1 MASKK
6 RKVRQW
12 LLGTIILALLIYIGW
27 FLNAI
32 TPVVSAYGAKYVCDA
47 VYLQHRNPEE
57 VIKTDLTDLPF
68 NLGTYTVNESDSSV
82 TGSVLGLAKRR
93 AIYRKNA
100 GVTLVNDIPE
110 QTIWQ
115 QQFSKPPLPALNFDT
130 VPWPRG
136 DLIKKETARG
146 IDTALLQ
153 TYLRECLH
161 ENFDDNEA
169 GTRALIA
176 VYDGEIIG
184 ELYAPGYNYKTV
196 MPAWSIT
203 KSITAGLVAILT
215 KSGHLHVNQPAPV
228 PGWENSRK
236 KEITIK
242 HLLQQTSG
250 LDYKEDYYGPN
261 GPNEMLFKRGSAG
274 GYATQLPQLSEPGT
288 VFNYSSANSNILSM
302 IIKNTVASEGY
313 TRFPYD
319 TLLYKIGMYSTQLE
333 PDASGMYVGSSFCFA
348 TARDFA
354 RLGLLYYNN
363 GNWLGQQILPG
374 DWVAQATKAPAE
386 NLLQH
391 HGFHLWLNGFIDTTH
406 TKRIYP
412 SAPPDLFYASGY
424 NNQGIFIIPS
434 KKLVLV
440 RLGLRKI
447 NEDKL
452 IAKVLS
458 CLPE

>member
-1 MASKK
+1 MVSKK
-6 RKVRQW
+6 RKGWQW
-12 LLGTIILALLIYIGW
+12 LLGTIILALLVYIGW

-47 VYLQHRNPEE
+47 VYLQHRNAEE

-68 NLGTYTVNESDSSV
+68 NLGTYTLNERDSSV
-82 TGSVLGLAKRR
+82 TGTVLGLARRR

-110 QTIWQ
+110 WTVGQ
-115 QQFSKPPLPALNFDT
+115 QQFNKPPLPALNFDT
-130 VPWPRG
+130 VQWPRG
-136 DLIKKETARG
+136 DLTKKETAKG
-146 IDTALLQ
+146 VDTTLLQ
-153 TYLRECLH
+153 ACLRESLH
-161 ENFDDNEA
+161 EKFDDNDA
-169 GTRALIA
+169 GTRAVLV

-184 ELYAPGYNYKTV
+184 EVYAPGYDFKTV

-203 KSITAGLVAILT
+203 KSITAGLIAILT
-215 KSGHLHVNQPAPV
+215 KSGHLDVNQPAPV
-228 PGWENSRK
+228 PGWEQSGK
-236 KEITIK
+236 SGITIK

-250 LDYKEDYYGPN
+250 LDYKEDYYDPN

-274 GYATQLPQLSEPGT
+274 LYATQLPKLSEPGT

-302 IIKNTVASEGY
+302 IIKNTVPSKEY
-313 TRFPYD
+313 TSFPYD

-363 GNWLGQQILPG
+363 GNWLGEQIFPG
-374 DWVAQATKAPAE
+374 NWVGNAIKAPAE
-386 NLLQH
+386 NPLSH
-391 HGFHLWLNGFIDTTH
+391 HGFHLWLNGFTDTTR
-406 TKRIYP
+406 TQRIYP

-424 NNQGIFIIPS
+424 NNQGIFIVPS

-452 IAKVLS
+452 IGKVLS